1 MHSRRARL
9 SAALLALGG
18 LLACGSRGPRP
29 PNVVLVVV
37 DTLRPDRLG
46 CYGCERDTSPELD
59 RRADGFFL
67 FENAQSP
74 APWTAPSLISLMTSA
89 HPDVH
94 GVHRFPIPARLGA
107 GLSTLAEELKRA
119 GYATAAFTEGGYA
132 KGSFGLDRGFDV
144 YPENPG
150 DAAGYTSN
158 LSHPSRLV
166 ANVDRTLEWLREARD
181 EPFFL
186 FFHTYEVHGPPRASF
201 EDLARVRPDFDAAAY
216 EDAARA
222 AVEGWNASGALDAA
236 AAQTL
241 RRYEVHLG
249 FADLPEIRD
258 RAALRAAAAALG
270 VEFGAESALESP
282 ELMDWLRDLYDAEVR
297 FVDREL
303 ARIFDALDAEGLS
316 ERTIVVLTSDHGE
329 AFGEH
334 GTLGHGRTLH
344 GEALRVLLMMR
355 IPETSIPDAGPPR
368 RIPALVRTLDVMPT
382 LLELTGVGP
391 PDSGV
396 QGVSLVPLLAGAD
409 VGLAA
414 FGQATNGEGGS
425 ERYHSVRTGRWRLI
439 DDSTAGTAELYD
451 VAADPGETRDLAA
464 EHPDVV
470 AELRAM
476 LAAQRRSDA
485 ELRELVGGVD
495 ATAVVPDEDLQRDL
509 RGLGYTGTDEDP

>member
-1 MHSRRARL
+1 
-9 SAALLALGG
+9 LLALG
-18 LLACGSRGPRP
+18 LVACGSGGLVACGSGGPRP
-29 PNVVLVVV
+29 PNVVLIVV

-46 CYGCERDTSPELD
+46 CYGCVRDTSPELD
-59 RRADGFFL
+59 RRASGFFL
-67 FENAQSP
+67 FEDAHSP

-94 GVHRFPIPARLGA
+94 GVQRFPIPDRLGP
-107 GLSTLAEELKRA
+107 GLTTLAEELERA
-119 GYATAAFTEGGYA
+119 GYSTAAFTEGGYA

-158 LSHPSRLV
+158 LSHPSRLS
-166 ANVDRTLEWLREARD
+166 ANVDRTLAWLREERD

-201 EDLARVRPDFDAAAY
+201 EDIARVRPDFDAAAY
-216 EDAARA
+216 QAAVRA
-222 AVEGWNASGALDAA
+222 AIEGWNASGALDVAG
-236 AAQTL
+236 AQAL

-258 RAALRAAAAALG
+258 RAALRTAAAELG

-282 ELMDWLRDLYDAEVR
+282 ELMEWLRDLYDAEVR

-334 GTLGHGRTLH
+334 DTLGHGRNLH

-355 IPETSIPDAGPPR
+355 VPMMEDRGLAAPPR
-368 RIPALVRTLDVMPT
+368 RIPTLVRTLDVMPT
-382 LLELTGVGP
+382 LLELTGVGSSTSAP
-391 PDSGV
+391 
-396 QGVSLVPLLAGAD
+396 QGTSLVPLLAGAG
-409 VGLAA
+409 VELPA
-414 FGQATNGEGGS
+414 FGQATNGDGGLG
-425 ERYHSVRTGRWRLI
+425 RHHSVRSGRWRLI
-439 DDSTAGTAELYD
+439 DDSVAGTAQLFD
-451 VAADPGETRDLAA
+451 VVADPGETHDLAS
-464 EHPDVV
+464 ERPEVV
-470 AELRAM
+470 EELRAL

-485 ELRELVGGVD
+485 ELRERVGGVD
-495 ATAVVPDEDLQRDL
+495 TTEVIPDEALQRDL
-509 RGLGYTGTDEDP
+509 RGLGYTGEDEDP